1 MKKLIG
7 MIGLLLFSS
16 FYLLQSCG
24 GNAENLKVG
33 SPAPNFT
40 LQDAFGNKYTL
51 SDYKGKSPVV
61 VYFYPKAGSPG
72 CTTEAC
78 GIRDSWAKFKDNGI
92 VVLGI
97 SVDSKESIKKF
108 IDENNLNFP
117 LLSDETKDVCRA
129 YGVLNKLG
137 VASRI
142 SFVVD
147 KNGNIAD
154 IIRDVDVSTHA
165 DDVYKL
171 AAKLK

>member
-1 MKKLIG
+1 MRKLIG
-7 MIGLLLFSS
+7 IFGLVLLSS
-16 FYLLQSCG
+16 FYLLQACG

-33 SPAPNFT
+33 DPAPNFT
-40 LQDAFGNKYTL
+40 LEDAFNNKYTL
-51 SDYKGKSPVV
+51 SDYKGKNPVV
-61 VYFYPKAGSPG
+61 VYFYPKAGTAG

-78 GIRDSWAKFKDNGI
+78 GIRDEWSKFKKDGI

-108 IDENNLNFP
+108 IDENDLNFP
-117 LLSDETKDVCRA
+117 LLSDESKNVCRT
-129 YGVLNKLG
+129 YGVLNNLG

-142 SFVVD
+142 SFVID

-154 IIRDVDVSTHA
+154 IIRDVNVSTHA

-171 AAKLK
+171 AEKLK

>member
-1 MKKLIG
+1 MKLLIG
-7 MIGLLLFSS
+7 IMVMILSSS
-16 FYLLQSCG
+16 FFLLQSCG
-24 GNAENLKVG
+24 GNADNLTVG
-33 SPAPNFT
+33 NPAPNFT
-40 LQDAFGNKYTL
+40 LEDAFGNKYTL
-51 SDYKGKSPVV
+51 SDYRGKNPVV
-61 VYFYPKAGSPG
+61 VYFYPKAGTAG

-78 GIRDSWAKFKDNGI
+78 GIRDSWDKFKDNGI

-97 SVDSKESIKKF
+97 SVDSRESIKKF

-129 YGVLNKLG
+129 YGVLNNLG

-171 AAKLK
+171 AVKLK